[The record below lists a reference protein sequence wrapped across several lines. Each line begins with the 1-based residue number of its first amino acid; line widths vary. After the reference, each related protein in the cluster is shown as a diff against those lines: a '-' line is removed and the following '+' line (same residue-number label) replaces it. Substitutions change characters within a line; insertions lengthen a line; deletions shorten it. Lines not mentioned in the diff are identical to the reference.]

1 MIDTR
6 LKVFCS
12 VARNLSFTKASRELH
27 ISQPAISKHI
37 HELENE
43 YNVALFERLGTR
55 IELTHAGEL
64 LLSHAEKI
72 IDNYRSLNFE
82 MNLLSEQ
89 HVGELRLGASTTI
102 AQYVLPPFLA
112 SFAQK
117 FRQIK
122 VSLLN
127 GNTQEIEHA
136 IDEHRIDLGLVE
148 GRSNQPHLHYIPFM
162 KDELVLVVNAQS
174 KLAALDE
181 ITLDELKEMPLVI
194 RENGS
199 GSLEVLKHKLSE
211 HNIRLSDL
219 NVIMQLGST
228 ESIKLFIEST
238 ECAGIISIQAIARDL
253 YAGKFKIIEITNFC
267 CERSFSFVQ
276 HIGQNAGIVRD
287 FMRYVTQNF

>member
-55 IELTHAGEL
+55 IKLTHAGEL

-181 ITLDELKEMPLVI
+181 ITLDELKEMPF
-194 RENGS
+194 G
-199 GSLEVLKHKLSE
+199 HP
-211 HNIRLSDL
+211 
-219 NVIMQLGST
+219 
-228 ESIKLFIEST
+228 
-238 ECAGIISIQAIARDL
+238 
-253 YAGKFKIIEITNFC
+253 GK
-267 CERSFSFVQ
+267 R
-276 HIGQNAGIVRD
+276 IGQPRSAETQIIGTQYPVIGSERHHAIGQYRKHQIIYRIDRVR
-287 FMRYVTQNF
+287 RYHLHTSYCTRSLRR

>member
-43 YNVALFERLGTR
+43 YNIALFERLGTR

-117 FRQIK
+117 FRQI
-122 VSLLN
+122 
-127 GNTQEIEHA
+127 
-136 IDEHRIDLGLVE
+136 
-148 GRSNQPHLHYIPFM
+148 
-162 KDELVLVVNAQS
+162 
-174 KLAALDE
+174 
-181 ITLDELKEMPLVI
+181 
-194 RENGS
+194 
-199 GSLEVLKHKLSE
+199 
-211 HNIRLSDL
+211 
-219 NVIMQLGST
+219 
-228 ESIKLFIEST
+228 
-238 ECAGIISIQAIARDL
+238 
-253 YAGKFKIIEITNFC
+253 
-267 CERSFSFVQ
+267 
-276 HIGQNAGIVRD
+276 
-287 FMRYVTQNF
+287 